1 MGIWKFYRLH
11 GFENPS
17 RALKGFTSEQY
28 GIQLAWNKNGG
39 IDKPTEMYSG
49 LGNRAWKPQIPN
61 RKSMQEFVELRV

>member
-28 GIQLAWNKNGG
+28 VIQLAWNKNGR
-39 IDKPTEMYSG
+39 IDKSTEMSSVV
-49 LGNRAWKPQIPN
+49 GNRAWKAQIPN
-61 RKSMQEFVELRV
+61 RKSM